1 MRWAMFILTV
11 ISCSLTIYYQHMCNI
26 FKKGFIILAKVA
38 YNPKTEQDVK
48 HIMEKLAQHGFNEIK
63 ETDNE

>member
-26 FKKGFIILAKVA
+26 FKKGFILLAKVA
-38 YNPKTEQDVK
+38 YNPKNEQDVK
-48 HIMEKLAQHGFNEIK
+48 RIIDKLQRYGLNEIK